1 MTDTPTADPTPNPAE
16 SVESPAGP
24 ARIEPLSP
32 SHGGWAA
39 VTLLFF
45 WPLSFS
51 AFSHAFTVVLS
62 IVLTAVVEGRDGYD
76 ESSHHGVEQGP
87 SVDDH

>member
-1 MTDTPTADPTPNPAE
+1 LALWL
-16 SVESPAGP
+16 AG
-24 ARIEPLSP
+24 AL
-32 SHGGWAA
+32 
-39 VTLLFF
+39 VLL
-45 WPLSFS
+45 
-51 AFSHAFTVVLS
+51 TVVLS